1 MSLLISS
8 LNCVVEEAFF
18 FALVKG
24 CSATAYFE
32 AQPNG
37 HPHSTIDDTPY
48 ARYIN
53 NTIVIWFHGSHAL
66 LEFLRRCNQTA
77 SIKFTYES
85 SENNRAVPFL
95 DVEFTTKDSGKVE
108 IGLYRKSS
116 VPWDNTWPL
125 HINYSASIQT
135 TKYSELSHSNHET
148 QDARRKLRAVEIQ
161 DLRNRWP
168 AIN

>member
-66 LEFLRRCNQTA
+66 LEFLHRCNQTA

-85 SENNRAVPFL
+85 SEYNRAVPFL

-125 HINYSASIQT
+125 HISYSASIQT
-135 TKYSELSHSNHET
+135 TK
-148 QDARRKLRAVEIQ
+148 
-161 DLRNRWP
+161 
-168 AIN
+168 